1 MSELHLVTFSYL
13 SIDMHLVLS
22 EKIGQFN
29 GSRKANVDI
38 EATTTV
44 LELRSLVS
52 EKLKV
57 RVNNLIVL
65 LDGEFLEA
73 DHKLCDYGISEKSDL
88 AFEIKMCGP
97 VPINRDWGT
106 AGYKRKL
113 TVGAGANA
121 PSGAPIPM

>member
-1 MSELHLVTFSYL
+1 
-13 SIDMHLVLS
+13 MHLVLS
-22 EKIGQFN
+22 EKISQFK
-29 GSRKANVDI
+29 GSRFAEVDV
-38 EATTTV
+38 EPTMTV

-88 AFEIKMCGP
+88 TFEIKMCGP
-97 VPINRDWGT
+97 VPINRDWGE

-121 PSGAPIPM
+121 HSGSPIPM